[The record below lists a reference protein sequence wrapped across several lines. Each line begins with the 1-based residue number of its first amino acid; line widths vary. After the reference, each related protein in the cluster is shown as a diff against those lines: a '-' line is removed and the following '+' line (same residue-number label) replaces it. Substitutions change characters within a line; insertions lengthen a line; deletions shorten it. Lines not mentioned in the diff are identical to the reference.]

1 MKKNVSY
8 RLKKGAMQSGSYFL
22 FGGQKYYAD
31 NLTQEQM
38 RVLYKN
44 GIDKIEIVEDKPT
57 NTYDKKKKKHK

>member
-44 GIDKIEIVEDKPT
+44 GIDKIEVNKILSSEKILLFE
-57 NTYDKKKKKHK
+57 K